1 MPNGRRNE
9 TNAAR
14 QQKPGILRVLFDA
27 GAKDPT
33 PPGNSSRSKFSTEA
47 PESREVAQ
55 HFFSRIASQT
65 IFRFGANV

>member
-1 MPNGRRNE
+1 LPNRASKQNQSRPATEAGDFS
-9 TNAAR
+9 
-14 QQKPGILRVLFDA
+14 GSFDA
-27 GAKDPT
+27 GAKDPM
-33 PPGNSSRSKFSTEA
+33 PPGSRSKFSTEA